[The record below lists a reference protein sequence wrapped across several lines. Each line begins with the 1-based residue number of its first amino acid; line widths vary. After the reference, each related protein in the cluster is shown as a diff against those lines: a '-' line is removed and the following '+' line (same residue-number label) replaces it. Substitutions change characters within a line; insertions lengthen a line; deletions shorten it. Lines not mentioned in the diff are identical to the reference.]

1 MYHFHETRHCYSCRV
16 LMELVEEAMNR
27 SFRTEMDEGKI
38 IFRHVNVDYLEN
50 TDQLTRFGQT
60 SSSMMIGF
68 L

>member
-1 MYHFHETRHCYSCRV
+1 
-16 LMELVEEAMNR
+16 MELVEEAMNR